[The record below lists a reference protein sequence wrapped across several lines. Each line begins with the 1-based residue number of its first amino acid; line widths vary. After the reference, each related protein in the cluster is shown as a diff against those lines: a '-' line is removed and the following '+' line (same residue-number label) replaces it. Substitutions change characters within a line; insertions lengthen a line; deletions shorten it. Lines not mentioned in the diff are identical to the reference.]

1 MVILAK
7 PNETLME
14 HTENTLKVFKCIKEC
29 YPDVPKICGVPD
41 FWEHL
46 FYILFF
52 HDFGKAAVGFQNSL
66 NSNNYWGY
74 RHEILSACFI
84 ISLNDIFPEV
94 TINAIGLTIITH
106 HKDVKKLRKDYQ
118 IKNKEAKRVFDE
130 KLFELKP
137 NFDELISYLNLVPKL
152 SEKYFGYKLKTPNNI
167 SFEDLRSV
175 YNQTVLN
182 YFKDFK
188 IGNYNELHGIYGY
201 FLKGFMN
208 ACDYLASGSKYEILS
223 AVKNGDL
230 YTFDSLRKTQL
241 IASKTKG
248 SSFLI
253 APTGSGKTEASFLW
267 ADNNQ
272 TDNFSKRI
280 FYVLPFT
287 ASINAMYN
295 RLVKDLGSDEL
306 VGISHGKAS
315 YFIYKSVESGDYD
328 ESNFETKRIQNLTK
342 KIYRPYKILTPFQL
356 IKFFF
361 GVKGFEMGLSELTN
375 SLLILDEIHAYDARV
390 TCLLLE
396 SLKILKSKFG
406 VDIFI
411 MSATIPSFLKNLFSK
426 ELDISNFISLDS
438 KELDSFTRHKVNII
452 NNCIEN
458 CCDKILNDINSGKK
472 VLIVCNT
479 VDKAQFIYEWFKEN
493 DVDNSALLHG
503 RFILKDRE
511 RIEKNLDN
519 LNLLIGTQA
528 IEVSLDI
535 DYDVLYSEPA
545 PLDALIQRF
554 GRVNRRGWKDD
565 IIKQVNIFKIG
576 SDNDKYIYNQNL
588 VNKTLDVLNNFDI
601 LPESKIQEIIDYV
614 YSEGYDSKNQETF
627 DEVKL
632 SFNRLLKN
640 IVPFINFNK
649 DNDFYNLFDSYE
661 VVPQKFRE
669 EYLDE
674 INNKRYYK
682 SMGYCLSIS
691 KGQFFK
697 LQKDNNVEFDCNS
710 NTYFIDVKY
719 DSELGL
725 KLSDEES
732 TIL

>member
-7 PNETLME
+7 PHETLME
-14 HTENTLKVFKCIKEC
+14 HTENVLKVFKSIKEY
-29 YPDVPKICGVPD
+29 YPEVPEVCGVSE

-66 NSNNYWGY
+66 NSNSYWGY

-84 ISLNDIFPEV
+84 KSLKDIFPEFTV
-94 TINAIGLTIITH
+94 NAIGLTIITH
-106 HKDVKKLRKDYQ
+106 HKDIKKLLEDYN
-118 IKNKEAKRVFDE
+118 IKKVEVKRVFEE

-137 NFDELISYLNLVPKL
+137 NFDELLSYFDLVPEL
-152 SEKYFGYKLKTPNNI
+152 SEKYLGYELEVPNKI
-167 SFEDLRSV
+167 SFDDLESV
-175 YNQTVLN
+175 YIQTVFN
-182 YFKDFK
+182 YFKDFNCD
-188 IGNYNELHGIYGY
+188 NYNELHGSYGY

-208 ACDYLASGSKYEILS
+208 ACDYLASGSKYKILP
-223 AVKNGDL
+223 AVKNGEL
-230 YTFDSLRKTQL
+230 YNFNSLRKTQL
-241 IASKTKG
+241 IASKTEG

-272 TDNFSKRI
+272 NDKFSKRI

-287 ASINAMYN
+287 ASINAMYK
-295 RLVKDLGSDEL
+295 RLVEDLGSDEL

-315 YFIYKSVESGDYD
+315 YFIYQSIANENYNESKLQAI
-328 ESNFETKRIQNLTK
+328 EIQNLTK

-361 GVKGFEMGLSELTN
+361 GVKGFEMGLSELAN
-375 SLLILDEIHAYDARV
+375 SLIILDEIHAYDARV

-396 SLKILKSKFG
+396 SLKILKNKFG

-411 MSATIPSFLKNLFSK
+411 MSATLPSFLKNLFSQ
-426 ELDISNFISLDS
+426 ELNISNIISLDS
-438 KELDSFTRHKVNII
+438 DELDLFTRHNVNII
-452 NNCIEN
+452 DSNIEN
-458 CCDKILNDINSGKK
+458 CFEDILNDINSGKK

-479 VDKAQFIYEWFKEN
+479 VNKSQCIFQWFKEN
-493 DVDNSALLHG
+493 GVDNSALLHSK
-503 RFILKDRE
+503 FILKDRE

-554 GRVNRRGWKDD
+554 GRVNRRGWKDNL
-565 IIKQVNIFKIG
+565 IKQVNIFKIG

-588 VNKTLDVLNNFDI
+588 VDKTLDILDNFDI
-601 LPESKIQEIIDYV
+601 LKESKIQDIIDYV
-614 YSEGYDSKNQETF
+614 YSDGYDSKNQEVF
-627 DEVKL
+627 DNVKH
-632 SFNRLLKN
+632 SFNYLLN
-640 IVPFINFNK
+640 DVVPFINFNK
-649 DNDFYNLFDSYE
+649 DSDFYNIFDSYE

-669 EYLDE
+669 EYLEKLDKKQHYE
-674 INNKRYYK
+674 A
-682 SMGYCLSIS
+682 MGYCLSIS
-691 KGQFFK
+691 KSQYFQLMNK
-697 LQKDNNVEFDCNS
+697 NNVEIIKGMGFVN
-710 NTYFIDVKY
+710 VEY

-725 KLSDEES
+725 KFSEEES
-732 TIL
+732 NIF

>member
-1 MVILAK
+1 M
-7 PNETLME
+7 
-14 HTENTLKVFKCIKEC
+14 
-29 YPDVPKICGVPD
+29 
-41 FWEHL
+41 
-46 FYILFF
+46 
-52 HDFGKAAVGFQNSL
+52 
-66 NSNNYWGY
+66 
-74 RHEILSACFI
+74 
-84 ISLNDIFPEV
+84 
-94 TINAIGLTIITH
+94 
-106 HKDVKKLRKDYQ
+106 
-118 IKNKEAKRVFDE
+118 
-130 KLFELKP
+130 
-137 NFDELISYLNLVPKL
+137 
-152 SEKYFGYKLKTPNNI
+152 GYKLKTPNNI

-295 RLVKDLGSDEL
+295 RLFKDLGSDEL

-411 MSATIPSFLKNLFSK
+411 MSATLPSFLKNLFSK